1 MLIST
6 ILGNSDAIE
15 NEWEIS
21 KDHYGTVYIA
31 NDDIKQRIRLAKN
44 VEEKLE
50 KISSSANMVEYE
62 LPSSVV
68 FSNSNRNMNLSIIN
82 FWSKDEKKRE
92 EHEDSNI
99 AYVTLINENY
109 KLISYELAEGVK
121 IVQTYCRRDLLQ
133 GCALL
138 FDGIDRDIIFL
149 RCKDLK
155 QNRFVDIVVAVDENG
170 TPYTNKFVAEQGS
183 DELKK
188 IKSEFKYVSNK
199 FIHFK
204 MTCTPGQLPTS
215 TFIVN
220 GASED
225 LVKEVEDMTKAIKN
239 AVILT
244 LPAGNASFSDKCTEI
259 EAAAVHDMFQQNLVD
274 AKVRAITTV
283 GIRLPRGFYKDY
295 RILYH
300 YDINPDSGEIRC
312 IKSN

>member
-6 ILGNSDAIE
+6 ILGNSDAVK

-21 KDHYGTVYIA
+21 KDQYGTVYIA

-50 KISSSANMVEYE
+50 KISSSANMAEYE

-82 FWSKDEKKRE
+82 FWSKDEKTRE

-109 KLISYELAEGVK
+109 KLISYELTDGVK

-138 FDGIDRDIIFL
+138 FDGIDRDIILL

-188 IKSEFKYVSNK
+188 IKSEFKYVANK

-204 MTCTPGQLPTS
+204 MTCTPGQLPTN

-220 GASED
+220 GASEE
-225 LVKEVEDMTKAIKN
+225 LVNDVKDMTKAIKN

-244 LPAGNASFSDKCTEI
+244 LPAGNASFSDKCTEE

-274 AKVRAITTV
+274 ARVRAITTV